1 MEKFMDIFN
10 LHKFRKRIVA
20 VVVILAV
27 LMSLISLRLFYV
39 QVINGGYLQMKATE
53 QWTRDLPVSAERG
66 TIKDRNGA
74 ALAISY
80 TTYDIYVRGREVKDV
95 NNTSKVLSDTLG
107 LDYLKTFEKVSNVN
121 ISEVLIKMQVEKESA
136 IKIYNSGLSGVYLSE
151 SNSRYYP
158 YGNLMTQ
165 LIGFTTI
172 DNVGQ
177 AGLEAY
183 YNDILKGVSGYSLV
197 QSDLQ
202 GKQIY
207 NSLTSYVPSVAGFN
221 IEMTIDVNIQLAV
234 ERTLEKLMIE
244 QKAKGATAIVMD
256 PNTGEILALSSKPS
270 FDLNDVPRDD
280 VGALMEMMKNQA
292 IVSVYEPGSTF
303 KILTM
308 ASAISAGVAH
318 LTDHFYCP
326 GYNIVDG
333 QKIKCWKSVGHG
345 SEDLTDGLCNSCNTV
360 FTTLALRMGLDR
372 MYEYFEKFGLGKK
385 TGIDFLGESGGI
397 IMNKDNVQNVDLARM
412 GFGQAIAVTPLQLIT
427 AIAACV
433 NGGKLLKPYM
443 VSKIYSDDGLILE
456 ENSPT
461 VIDQVISKEVSD
473 IINDMLEKTVS
484 KAGKYTFLEG
494 YEIGGK
500 TGTTQKYEDGK
511 IAGTYVSSFIGTY
524 PAANPE
530 YIVLIVVDEP
540 GTGAY
545 YGSVVA
551 SPYAKEIFA
560 DIIQQKN
567 IQPDDPKY
575 VPLERNIEMPNL
587 VGKSLTD
594 ACVELKKLGLNFE
607 IQGDGGFIIEQ
618 LPPPKTLLYKGQYV
632 YLITNS
638 T

>member
-27 LMSLISLRLFYV
+27 LMSLISLRLVYV

-107 LDYLKTFEKVSNVN
+107 LDYMKTFEKVSNVN
-121 ISEVLIKMQVEKESA
+121 ISEVLIKMQVEKETA

-183 YNDILKGVSGYSLV
+183 YNDILKGVNGYSLV

-270 FDLNDVPRDD
+270 FDLNNVPRDD

-372 MYEYFEKFGLGKK
+372 MYEYFEKFGLGNK

-473 IINDMLEKTVS
+473 IINDMLEETVS

-524 PAANPE
+524 PASNPE

>member
-1 MEKFMDIFN
+1 MDIFN

-27 LMSLISLRLFYV
+27 LMSLISLRLVYV

-107 LDYLKTFEKVSNVN
+107 LDYMKTFEKVSNVN
-121 ISEVLIKMQVEKESA
+121 ISEVLIKMQVEKETA

-183 YNDILKGVSGYSLV
+183 YNDILKGVPGYSLV

-412 GFGQAIAVTPLQLIT
+412 GFGQAIAVTPIQLIT

-473 IINDMLEKTVS
+473 IINDMLEETVS

-524 PAANPE
+524 PASSPE

>member
-1 MEKFMDIFN
+1 MDIFN

-27 LMSLISLRLFYV
+27 LMSLISLRLVYV

-121 ISEVLIKMQVEKESA
+121 ISEVLIKMQVEKETA

-183 YNDILKGVSGYSLV
+183 YNDILKGVPGYSLV

-207 NSLTSYVPSVAGFN
+207 NSLTSYVPSIAGFN

-473 IINDMLEKTVS
+473 IINDMLEETVS

-524 PAANPE
+524 PASSPE

>member
-1 MEKFMDIFN
+1 MDIFN

-20 VVVILAV
+20 VVIILAV
-27 LMSLISLRLFYV
+27 LMSLISLRLVYV

-107 LDYLKTFEKVSNVN
+107 LDYMKTFEKVSNVN
-121 ISEVLIKMQVEKESA
+121 ISEVLIKMQVEKETA

-183 YNDILKGVSGYSLV
+183 YNDILKGVPGYSLV

-280 VGALMEMMKNQA
+280 VTSLMEMMKNQA

-443 VSKIYSDDGLILE
+443 VSKTYSDDGLILE

-461 VIDQVISKEVSD
+461 VIGQVISKEVSD
-473 IINDMLEKTVS
+473 IINDMLEETVS

-524 PAANPE
+524 PASNPE

-594 ACVELKKLGLNFE
+594 ACIELKKLGLNFE

>member
-1 MEKFMDIFN
+1 MDIFN

-27 LMSLISLRLFYV
+27 LMSLISLRLVYV

-107 LDYLKTFEKVSNVN
+107 LDYMKTFEKVSNVN

-443 VSKIYSDDGLILE
+443 VSKIYSDDGRILE

-473 IINDMLEKTVS
+473 IINDMLEETVS

-511 IAGTYVSSFIGTY
+511 IAGTYISSFIGTY
-524 PAANPE
+524 PASKPE

-607 IQGDGGFIIEQ
+607 IQGEGGFVIEQ

>member
-1 MEKFMDIFN
+1 MDIFN

-20 VVVILAV
+20 VVIILAV
-27 LMSLISLRLFYV
+27 LMSLISLRLVYV

-107 LDYLKTFEKVSNVN
+107 LDYMKTFEKVSNVN
-121 ISEVLIKMQVEKESA
+121 ISEVLIKMQVEKETA

-183 YNDILKGVSGYSLV
+183 YNDILKGVPGYSLV

-427 AIAACV
+427 AIATCV

-443 VSKIYSDDGLILE
+443 VSKIYSDDGRILE

-473 IINDMLEKTVS
+473 IINDMLEETVS

-511 IAGTYVSSFIGTY
+511 IAGTYISSFIGTY
-524 PAANPE
+524 PASKPE

-607 IQGDGGFIIEQ
+607 IQGEGGFVIEQ

>member
-27 LMSLISLRLFYV
+27 LMSLISLRLVYV

-121 ISEVLIKMQVEKESA
+121 ISEVLIKMQVEKETA
-136 IKIYNSGLSGVYLSE
+136 IKIYNSSLSGVYLSE

-183 YNDILKGVSGYSLV
+183 YNDILKGVPGYSLV

-270 FDLNDVPRDD
+270 FDLNDVQIGR
-280 VGALMEMMKNQA
+280 
-292 IVSVYEPGSTF
+292 
-303 KILTM
+303 
-308 ASAISAGVAH
+308 AH
-318 LTDHFYCP
+318 
-326 GYNIVDG
+326 V
-333 QKIKCWKSVGHG
+333 
-345 SEDLTDGLCNSCNTV
+345 
-360 FTTLALRMGLDR
+360 
-372 MYEYFEKFGLGKK
+372 
-385 TGIDFLGESGGI
+385 
-397 IMNKDNVQNVDLARM
+397 
-412 GFGQAIAVTPLQLIT
+412 
-427 AIAACV
+427 
-433 NGGKLLKPYM
+433 
-443 VSKIYSDDGLILE
+443 
-456 ENSPT
+456 
-461 VIDQVISKEVSD
+461 
-473 IINDMLEKTVS
+473 
-484 KAGKYTFLEG
+484 
-494 YEIGGK
+494 
-500 TGTTQKYEDGK
+500 
-511 IAGTYVSSFIGTY
+511 
-524 PAANPE
+524 
-530 YIVLIVVDEP
+530 
-540 GTGAY
+540 
-545 YGSVVA
+545 
-551 SPYAKEIFA
+551 
-560 DIIQQKN
+560 
-567 IQPDDPKY
+567 
-575 VPLERNIEMPNL
+575 
-587 VGKSLTD
+587 
-594 ACVELKKLGLNFE
+594 
-607 IQGDGGFIIEQ
+607 
-618 LPPPKTLLYKGQYV
+618 
-632 YLITNS
+632 
-638 T
+638 

>member
-1 MEKFMDIFN
+1 MDIFN

-20 VVVILAV
+20 VVIILAV
-27 LMSLISLRLFYV
+27 LMSLISLRLVYV

-107 LDYLKTFEKVSNVN
+107 LDYMKTFEKVSNVN
-121 ISEVLIKMQVEKESA
+121 ISEVLIKMQVEKETA

-183 YNDILKGVSGYSLV
+183 YNDILKGVPGYSLV

-280 VGALMEMMKNQA
+280 VTSLMEMMKNQA

-473 IINDMLEKTVS
+473 IINDMLEETVS

-524 PAANPE
+524 PASNPE

>member
-1 MEKFMDIFN
+1 MDIFN

-27 LMSLISLRLFYV
+27 LMSLISLRLVYV

-121 ISEVLIKMQVEKESA
+121 ISEVLIKMQVEKETA

-183 YNDILKGVSGYSLV
+183 YNDILKGVPGYSLV

-234 ERTLEKLMIE
+234 ERTLGKLMIE

-473 IINDMLEKTVS
+473 IINDMLEETVS

-524 PAANPE
+524 PASNPE

>member
-1 MEKFMDIFN
+1 MDIFN

-27 LMSLISLRLFYV
+27 LMSLISLRLVYV

-121 ISEVLIKMQVEKESA
+121 ISEVLIKMQVEKETA

-172 DNVGQ
+172 DNSGQ

-183 YNDILKGVSGYSLV
+183 YNDILKGVPGYSLV

-308 ASAISAGVAH
+308 ASAINAGVAH

-427 AIAACV
+427 AIATCV

-443 VSKIYSDDGLILE
+443 VSKIYSDDGRILE

-473 IINDMLEKTVS
+473 IINDMLEETVS

-524 PAANPE
+524 PASNPE

-607 IQGDGGFIIEQ
+607 IQGEGGFVIEQ

>member
-1 MEKFMDIFN
+1 MDIFN

-20 VVVILAV
+20 VVIILAV
-27 LMSLISLRLFYV
+27 LMSLISLRLVYV

-107 LDYLKTFEKVSNVN
+107 LDYMKTFEKVSNVN
-121 ISEVLIKMQVEKESA
+121 ISEVLIKMQVEKETA

-183 YNDILKGVSGYSLV
+183 YNDILKGVPGYSLV

-524 PAANPE
+524 PASNPE

>member
-1 MEKFMDIFN
+1 MDIFN

-183 YNDILKGVSGYSLV
+183 YNDILKGVPGYSLV

-524 PAANPE
+524 PASNPE

>member
-1 MEKFMDIFN
+1 MDIFN

-20 VVVILAV
+20 VVIILAV
-27 LMSLISLRLFYV
+27 LMSLISLRLVYV

-107 LDYLKTFEKVSNVN
+107 LDYMKTFEKVSNVN
-121 ISEVLIKMQVEKESA
+121 ISEVLIKMQVEKETA

-183 YNDILKGVSGYSLV
+183 YNDILKGVPGYSLV

-280 VGALMEMMKNQA
+280 VTSLMEMMKNQA

-443 VSKIYSDDGLILE
+443 VSKTYSDDGLILE

-473 IINDMLEKTVS
+473 IINDMLEETVS

-524 PAANPE
+524 PASNPE

>member
-1 MEKFMDIFN
+1 
-10 LHKFRKRIVA
+10 
-20 VVVILAV
+20 
-27 LMSLISLRLFYV
+27 
-39 QVINGGYLQMKATE
+39 MKATE

-183 YNDILKGVSGYSLV
+183 YNDILKGVPGYSLV

-524 PAANPE
+524 PASNPE

>member
-1 MEKFMDIFN
+1 MDIFN

-27 LMSLISLRLFYV
+27 LMSLISLRLVYV

-107 LDYLKTFEKVSNVN
+107 LDYMKTFEKVSNVN
-121 ISEVLIKMQVEKESA
+121 ISEVLIKMQVEKETA

-183 YNDILKGVSGYSLV
+183 YNDILKGVPGYSLV

-280 VGALMEMMKNQA
+280 VTSLMEMMKNQA

-443 VSKIYSDDGLILE
+443 VSKTYSDDGLILE

-461 VIDQVISKEVSD
+461 VIGQVISKEVSD
-473 IINDMLEKTVS
+473 IINDMLEETVS

-524 PAANPE
+524 PASNPE

>member
-1 MEKFMDIFN
+1 MDIFN

-20 VVVILAV
+20 VVVILAI
-27 LMSLISLRLFYV
+27 LMSLICLRLVYV

-66 TIKDRNGA
+66 TIQDRNGA
-74 ALAISY
+74 TLAISY
-80 TTYDIYVRGREVKDV
+80 TTYDIYVRGREVKDAA
-95 NNTSKVLSDTLG
+95 NTSKILSEALG

-121 ISEVLIKMQVEKESA
+121 ISEVLIKMQVEKETA

-183 YNDILKGVSGYSLV
+183 YNDILKGVAGYSLV

-280 VGALMEMMKNQA
+280 VNSLMEMMKNQA

-308 ASAISAGVAH
+308 ASAINAGVAH

-360 FTTLALRMGLDR
+360 FTTLALRMGFDR
-372 MYEYFEKFGLGKK
+372 MYEYFEKFGLGQK
-385 TGIDFLGESGGI
+385 TGIDFLGESAGI
-397 IMNKDNVQNVDLARM
+397 IMDKDSAQNVDLARM

-427 AIAACV
+427 AISACV

-443 VSKIYSDDGLILE
+443 VSKIYSDDGLVLE

-461 VIDQVISKEVSD
+461 VVSQVISKEVSD
-473 IINDMLEKTVS
+473 IINDMLEETVS
-484 KAGKYTFLEG
+484 KPGKYTFLEG

-500 TGTTQKYEDGK
+500 TGTTQKYENGK

-524 PAANPE
+524 PASSPE

-560 DIIQQKN
+560 DIIEQKN

-575 VPLERNIEMPNL
+575 VPLEKNIEMPNL

-607 IQGDGGFIIEQ
+607 IQGEGGFIIEQ

>member
-183 YNDILKGVSGYSLV
+183 YNDILKGVPGYSLV

-524 PAANPE
+524 PASNPE

>member
-1 MEKFMDIFN
+1 MDIFN

-27 LMSLISLRLFYV
+27 LMSLISLRLVYV

-107 LDYLKTFEKVSNVN
+107 LDYMKTFEKVSNVN
-121 ISEVLIKMQVEKESA
+121 ISEVLIKMQVEKETA

-183 YNDILKGVSGYSLV
+183 YNDILKGVPGYSLV

-280 VGALMEMMKNQA
+280 VTSLMEMMKNQA

-443 VSKIYSDDGLILE
+443 VSKTYSDDGLILE

-461 VIDQVISKEVSD
+461 VIGQVISKEVSD
-473 IINDMLEKTVS
+473 IINDMLEETVS

-524 PAANPE
+524 PASNPE

-575 VPLERNIEMPNL
+575 APLERNIEMPNV

>member
-27 LMSLISLRLFYV
+27 LMSLISLRLVYV

-121 ISEVLIKMQVEKESA
+121 ISEVLIKMQVEKETA

-183 YNDILKGVSGYSLV
+183 YNDILKGVPGYSLV

-207 NSLTSYVPSVAGFN
+207 NSLTSYVPSIAGFN

-473 IINDMLEKTVS
+473 IINDMLEETVS

-524 PAANPE
+524 PASSPE

>member
-1 MEKFMDIFN
+1 MDIFN

-27 LMSLISLRLFYV
+27 LMSLISLRLVYV

-74 ALAISY
+74 SLAISY

-121 ISEVLIKMQVEKESA
+121 ISEVLIKMQVEKETA
-136 IKIYNSGLSGVYLSE
+136 IKIYNSSLSGVYLSE

-183 YNDILKGVSGYSLV
+183 YNDILKGVPGYSLV

-473 IINDMLEKTVS
+473 IINDMLEETVS

-524 PAANPE
+524 PASNPE

>member
-1 MEKFMDIFN
+1 
-10 LHKFRKRIVA
+10 
-20 VVVILAV
+20 
-27 LMSLISLRLFYV
+27 
-39 QVINGGYLQMKATE
+39 MKATE

-107 LDYLKTFEKVSNVN
+107 LDYMKTFEKVSNVN
-121 ISEVLIKMQVEKESA
+121 ISEVLIKMQVEKETA

-183 YNDILKGVSGYSLV
+183 YNDILKGVPGYSLV

-244 QKAKGATAIVMD
+244 QKAKDATAIVMD

-280 VGALMEMMKNQA
+280 VTSLMEMMKNQA

-443 VSKIYSDDGLILE
+443 VTKTYSDDGLILE

-473 IINDMLEKTVS
+473 IINDMLEETVS

-524 PAANPE
+524 PASNPE

>member
-27 LMSLISLRLFYV
+27 LMSLISLRLVYV

-107 LDYLKTFEKVSNVN
+107 LDYMKTFEKVSNVN
-121 ISEVLIKMQVEKESA
+121 ISEVLIKMQVEKETA

-183 YNDILKGVSGYSLV
+183 YNDILKGVPGYSLV

-280 VGALMEMMKNQA
+280 VTSLMEMMKNQA

-443 VSKIYSDDGLILE
+443 VSKTYSDDGLILE

-473 IINDMLEKTVS
+473 IINDMLEETVS

-524 PAANPE
+524 PASNPE